1 MLYMPINGVIVQN
14 STNKGSREQINS
26 QSMDHTKFSNVE
38 ILHLDFDSRICMRV
52 VKIVIKVSPG
62 FRFPIYPPFVGTIS
76 WQLLFH
82 VHEW

>member
-1 MLYMPINGVIVQN
+1 KIMLYMPIKSVLVQN
-14 STNKGSREQINS
+14 PTNESSPKQINF

-62 FRFPIYPPFVGTIS
+62 FRFPI
-76 WQLLFH
+76 
-82 VHEW
+82 